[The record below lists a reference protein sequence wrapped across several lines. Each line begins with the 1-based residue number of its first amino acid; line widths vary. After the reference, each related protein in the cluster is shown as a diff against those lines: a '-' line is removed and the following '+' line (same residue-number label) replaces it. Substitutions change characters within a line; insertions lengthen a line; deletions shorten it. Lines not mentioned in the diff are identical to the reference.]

1 MSNPH
6 SIIPRPRSSPSQDD
20 SPTPNIAEY
29 IKSIPSWSPE
39 EQIILEDNMKR
50 YPASQNAE
58 FKRLTL
64 LMTNLPNKRLR
75 DVSLRVKYMKAKE
88 KQDISWE
95 SFLHSS
101 FGQQRVE
108 VSPSHSIKSPR
119 ATSTDREEEP
129 KRERRTPLRIKR
141 DDEDLSVSSNSNQVS
156 SVGSSTLNG
165 REKDGNSMSI
175 SSNVT
180 PTPLVSNPPP
190 VLQSQVPI
198 APQLRVQF
206 PNNILTQCGPSP
218 YTRPPV
224 YSQGTYSSSSL
235 GRAPPIMYQTR
246 DRGYTQDDQICEQLI
261 ADNERCL
268 EIITNTVLQKRSDF
282 GDTTTVFNSNVN
294 KLLQLTGTMT
304 ANLPLFYFA
313 PTNINIPKFKKVNL
327 PPQDPSVRPP
337 QQYGLD
343 FQIQKQ
349 TPREISIDSRRTELM

>member
-6 SIIPRPRSSPSQDD
+6 NLIPKPSSSPSQDD

-119 ATSTDREEEP
+119 ATSTDRDDPP
-129 KRERRTPLRIKR
+129 KRSRRTPIRMKK
-141 DDEDLSVSSNSNQVS
+141 DDDDLSMSSNSNQVS
-156 SVGSSTLNG
+156 SVNSSTINA
-165 REKDGNSMSI
+165 RDGNSMSI
-175 SSNVT
+175 PSNA
-180 PTPLVSNPPP
+180 PPPLVSSMAQPITVQHP
-190 VLQSQVPI
+190 QIPI
-198 APQLRVQF
+198 APQPCVTAPQPTIIPQPPNPSYARPNVF
-206 PNNILTQCGPSP
+206 PQNSYLQ
-218 YTRPPV
+218 
-224 YSQGTYSSSSL
+224 SSL
-235 GRAPPIMYQTR
+235 GRTAPVMYQTR
-246 DRGYTQDDQICEQLI
+246 DRRYTQEDQVCDRLINENEQYLELI
-261 ADNERCL
+261 TA
-268 EIITNTVLQKRSDF
+268 TVMRKQGDF
-282 GDTTTVFNSNVN
+282 GEYISLFSSNVS
-294 KLLQLTGTMT
+294 KLLQITERMT
-304 ANLPLFYFA
+304 ANLPLFYFS
-313 PTNINIPKFKKVNL
+313 PININPPKFKKIDL
-327 PPQDPSVRPP
+327 SPQEQIRIQPT
-337 QQYGLD
+337 YGLE
-343 FQIQKQ
+343 FQLGKN
-349 TPREISIDSRRTELM
+349 